1 MKGGGGEKAAGG
13 GWRPSGIL
21 TILLHL
27 PWFRLR
33 GSGLPMHG
41 AGHRIRRG
49 RLALAG
55 PRSLHL
61 DSLIRPR
68 SCPAPAP

>member
-1 MKGGGGEKAAGG
+1 MKGGGGEKLATG